1 VTEPTGAE
9 WRAGHVD
16 RADELDVDRTDDVA
30 LVRSEEE
37 LQAVAVE
44 REAGKFRL
52 RKVLDEQPFS
62 DEIQRGVE
70 HADIER
76 VAPMA
81 DDSGEI
87 ESLPDGSVS
96 IPVFEEQL
104 VVEKRLVVRERILI
118 RKRVVQETEHI
129 DTHLRREIVEIDT
142 DPDVDARIHV
152 DPGSTTDPT
161 V

>member
-1 VTEPTGAE
+1 MNEPT
-9 WRAGHVD
+9 R
-16 RADELDVDRTDDVA
+16 DEFGDHDVDDVDV
-30 LVRSEEE
+30 VRSEEE

-44 REAGKFRL
+44 REAGRFRL

-76 VAPMA
+76 VAPMV

-118 RKRVVQETEHI
+118 RKRVVHETEHI
-129 DTHLRREIVEIDT
+129 DTQLRRELVEIDT
-142 DPDVDARIHV
+142 DADVAARVHV
-152 DPGSTTDPT
+152 DPSATAEPAD
-161 V
+161 

>member
-1 VTEPTGAE
+1 MTELPGDA
-9 WRAGHVD
+9 WRD
-16 RADELDVDRTDDVA
+16 RNRNDVADVDDVSV
-30 LVRSEEE
+30 VRSEEE
-37 LQAVAVE
+37 LQAVAVQ

-76 VAPMA
+76 IAPMA
-81 DDSGEI
+81 DDTGEI

-118 RKRVVQETEHI
+118 RKRVVHETEHI
-129 DTHLRREIVEIDT
+129 DTQLRRELVEIDT
-142 DPDVDARIHV
+142 DPGVEARVHV
-152 DPGSTTDPT
+152 DPNTQSGPAD
-161 V
+161 

>member
-1 VTEPTGAE
+1 MNQPTG
-9 WRAGHVD
+9 
-16 RADELDVDRTDDVA
+16 DESRDHDVDDVG

-76 VAPMA
+76 VAPME

-118 RKRVVQETEHI
+118 RKRVVHETEHI
-129 DTHLRREIVEIDT
+129 ETQLRRELVEIDT
-142 DPDVDARIHV
+142 DADVATRVHV
-152 DPGSTTDPT
+152 DPSSATDLAD
-161 V
+161 